1 MLQEQ
6 VVSIDFGQGIDTK
19 TDPKLVIPGK
29 LTDLQNAVF
38 TKAKQ
43 LIKRNGYSSFP
54 TTIIGGGPQGPN
66 LLAPVMVESFRDEL
80 VCADSGYL
88 FSYSPSLS
96 GWVLKGP
103 YVSTEVTEK
112 YVYQANSI
120 GGYVDCA
127 ILNGIAVYTWCDSFG
142 YAAVN
147 STINTYATVIDL
159 ATGDVLLSSSTPI
172 STFSLTLNGNLRSS
186 FPKALV
192 LGNSKL
198 AITYLNASAHLVMRI
213 LTSSSSGVSFGSEI
227 DISGTRIDGP
237 LNTASAVPYDVTS
250 TASGM
255 AISYPDQTF
264 TVLNLKTYNT
274 SGTLQNSTTISE
286 PNYNGPVYICP
297 DTSTGNVW
305 IYWASFNSG
314 TGIGSVKYAV
324 YSSTL
329 SSIVST
335 TLIGSTASG
344 TSITQLSAIPLL
356 STQQTVLYSFNA
368 KDTPSG
374 ASVDQTYQATV
385 SNSGSVT
392 TPFNFVL
399 GARVVSRV
407 NFISGI
413 PYALFFY
420 GGAAFV
426 STASATS
433 IPTAVSGNSPTFF
446 LLNLLNATPVA
457 RYAAGT
463 AFSSNSTSGIGST
476 QMAANLCQIS
486 STKLHV
492 GSAIS
497 FQFLATPGSNQS
509 ISGLVGAAAI
519 TIDFNSVNSNRSIYA
534 NELMVLNGGVVS
546 AYDGNSVN
554 ELGFHMP
561 PFIAAAYPNSSGGS
575 MGAGT
580 YKYVAC
586 YQWTDIQGNLHQ
598 SQLSNVVTVSVA
610 SGSTNKVDLYL
621 TSPYFTQKKGVNV
634 VIFRLQLNGSNYYQV
649 SDAIAVVTTNPNQI
663 VSKFTDT
670 LADSSLPG
678 RQLLYTT
685 GNVLANDTLPPSMIM
700 EAHNNR
706 LWLVDSENP
715 NKIWYSKSFNPGDGL
730 SMSGALIIQIDPKF
744 GNITGLS
751 EMDDKM
757 VVFKEQCPFFFS
769 GDGAND
775 TGTGATL
782 TFPQVL
788 PSDAGC
794 SSLKSIILMR
804 DGVLRMTTKG
814 LYLLDRAMNDHYL
827 GMEVEKYN
835 SQRITSADLISDKN
849 QIRFLTDSGVTL
861 VFDYQMNQWS
871 TFTNH
876 QGYSATIWQGSY
888 VYARTDGKIFK
899 ENTTSFLDDTS
910 PYQVSALTGWIALA
924 QVQGLQ
930 RIRRVGL
937 LGDYVSGSGHGLQ
950 VSAAYDFSTS
960 FSSPVSY
967 TFPGS
972 SGAYQYR
979 ERLPQQKC
987 DAIQLLIQEIT
998 TGASGESVNL
1008 TNMSF
1013 EAGIK
1018 RGMNKMSAA
1027 QSVG

>member
-1 MLQEQ
+1 MLSDQII
-6 VVSIDFGQGIDTK
+6 SIDFGQGIDTK
-19 TDPKLVIPGK
+19 TDPKLVVPGK
-29 LTDLQNAVF
+29 FTRLENGIF

-43 LIKRNGYSSFP
+43 LLKRNGYDSLP
-54 TTIIGGGPQGPN
+54 TTIIGGGPQGTN
-66 LLAPVMVESFRDEL
+66 LVAPVMVKSFKDEL

-88 FSYSPSLS
+88 FSYSPSLL

-112 YVYQANSI
+112 FIYQENSI

-127 ILNGIAVYTWCDSFG
+127 IVNGLAVYIWCDSPA
-142 YAAVN
+142 YAGVN
-147 STINTYATVIDL
+147 STINTYAKVIDL
-159 ATGDVLLSSSTPI
+159 ATGDVLYSSNTPI
-172 STFSLTLNGNLRSS
+172 STFSLTSNPFLSS
-186 FPKALV
+186 SAPKCVV
-192 LGNSKL
+192 LGSSKL
-198 AITYLNASAHLVMRI
+198 AITYLNSNAHLVMRI
-213 LTSSSSGVSFGSEI
+213 LTSSTSGVSFGSEI

-237 LNTASAVPYDVTS
+237 TTRASSVPYDVATTS
-250 TASGM
+250 SGM
-255 AISYPDQTF
+255 VISYPNQIW
-264 TVLNLKTYNT
+264 TVVNLKTYDT
-274 SGTLQNSTTISE
+274 AGALQNSTTISE
-286 PNYNGPVYICP
+286 PDFNGPIYVCP
-297 DTSTGNVW
+297 DTSSGNLWV
-305 IYWASFNSG
+305 YWGSFNNTSG
-314 TGIGSVKYAV
+314 TGTLKYSV

-329 SSIVST
+329 ASIVSA
-335 TLIGSTASG
+335 TLVVSTPNSV
-344 TSITQLSAIPLL
+344 SVYQISAIPLS
-356 STQQTVLYSFNA
+356 STQQTVLYTVNA

-374 ASVDQTYQATV
+374 ATIDQTYQATV
-385 SNSGSVT
+385 SSSGSVL

-399 GARVVSRV
+399 GARVVSRASFV
-407 NFISGI
+407 NGV

-420 GGAAFV
+420 NGAAFV
-426 STASATS
+426 STIATTSFPES
-433 IPTAVSGNSPTFF
+433 ISGNSQTFF
-446 LLNLLNATPVA
+446 LLNLLTGTVVA

-463 AFSSNSTSGIGST
+463 AFSSNSTSGLGST
-476 QMAANLCQIS
+476 LMASNLCQIS
-486 STKLHV
+486 ATKLHV

-497 FQFLATPGSNQS
+497 FQFLSTPGSNQS

-519 TIDFNSVNSNRSIYA
+519 TIDFNSANANRSTYA
-534 NELMVLNGGVVS
+534 DELLVLNGGVVS
-546 AYDGNSVN
+546 AYDGNSVS

-561 PFIAAAYPNSSGGS
+561 PFIASAFPSSSGGS
-575 MGAGT
+575 IATGA

-586 YQWTDIQGNLHQ
+586 YQWTDIQGNVHQ
-598 SQLSNVVTVSVA
+598 SPLSNIVTVTVS
-610 SGSTNKVDLYL
+610 SGSSNSISLYV
-621 TSPYFTQKKGVNV
+621 TSPYFSQKKGVRV
-634 VIFRLQLNGSNYYQV
+634 VVFRTQSPGTLYYQV
-649 SDAIAVVTTNPNQI
+649 SDAIAVVSANSNQI

-670 LADSSLPG
+670 LADANLPG

-685 GNVLANDTLPPSMIM
+685 GNVLSNDTPPPSMIM
-700 EAHNNR
+700 ESHNNR

-715 NKIWYSKSFNPGDGL
+715 NTIWYSKSFNPGNGL
-730 SMSGALIIQIDPKF
+730 SLSGALIIQIDPKF

-782 TFPQVL
+782 TFPQIL

-794 SSLKSIILMR
+794 NSLKSIILMR

-814 LYLLDRAMNDHYL
+814 IYLLDRAMNDHYL

-835 SQRITSADLISDKN
+835 AQKITSAELISDKN

-876 QGYSATIWQGSY
+876 QGYAATSWQGVY
-888 VYARTDGKIFK
+888 VYARTDGKVFK
-899 ENTTSFLDDTS
+899 ENTTSFLDNSTA
-910 PYQVSALTGWIALA
+910 YQVTAQTGWIALA

-930 RIRRVGL
+930 RIRRIGL
-937 LGDYVSGSGHGLQ
+937 LGDYALGAGHGIQ
-950 VSAAYDFSTS
+950 VSAAYDFGTT
-960 FSSPVSY
+960 FSSPVAYSFAG
-967 TFPGS
+967 T

-987 DAIQLLIQEIT
+987 DAVQLLIQEIT
-998 TGASGESVNL
+998 TGASGEYVNL

-1013 EAGIK
+1013 EAGMK